1 MQTNIMMELY
11 KFWHQKTPYYGALA
25 LLGLMSYSAM
35 TTKVSALQLVFEF
48 GAVQWIV
55 IILIAVG
62 SAFLRWS
69 IKIIRC
75 SYSCISRL
83 NDA

>member
-1 MQTNIMMELY
+1 
-11 KFWHQKTPYYGALA
+11 
-25 LLGLMSYSAM
+25 MSYSAM

-62 SAFLRWS
+62 SAFFAMEYQNHTMLLLVY
-69 IKIIRC
+69 K
-75 SYSCISRL
+75 
-83 NDA
+83 

>member
-48 GAVQWIV
+48 GAVQ
-55 IILIAVG
+55 
-62 SAFLRWS
+62 
-69 IKIIRC
+69 
-75 SYSCISRL
+75 
-83 NDA
+83 